1 MTSWLWDI
9 VLFSWGFLAGLGAA
23 TAGVVVTRMRHEAR
37 REGEQLVARLG
48 RIDARRFLEV
58 ASD

>member
-23 TAGVVVTRMRHEAR
+23 VAVVIVARMHREAR

-48 RIDARRFLEV
+48 SIDARRFLEAV
-58 ASD
+58 TE